1 MAEDTGPLFYT
12 KAPFWE
18 NKKAYPF
25 WVLQVLSVFPLTGWF
40 GLDHLYLRSPLTALA
55 KAFVNIF
62 SLGFWYF
69 YDILQFTVDRDT
81 VKEYGASIPFY
92 GPIGVGSGMFLG
104 PGEVVAEESIAPWR
118 YILFALFTLIPL
130 GLDFVVAGDYV
141 GAGLRLFTTISI
153 ILWPLGFVWGCIN
166 MYRAWL
172 KPADVF
178 EYGTYRIWPF
188 NWFVD
193 VNHSVKGIL
202 APGSAETPEPAC
214 KQKGVVESIMEPVT
228 TVVGVAAKAA
238 TDVVL
243 EPVATAL
250 DGVAAI
256 PAAVAVPLKAA
267 VEQGL
272 APTVTAGLKVGHL
285 APAAIAAVPK
295 VAANVSSKLAVM
307 SDPKALAAT
316 AAIAAKQVGGGVSG
330 LGGISDAALIFT
342 LSVLVFGGAIL
353 TAIRSRDNGPSEE
366 NDTPPNPGTVRGSAT
381 TKTTN

>member
-1 MAEDTGPLFYT
+1 MADQPPLFYT

-25 WVLQVLSVFPLTGWF
+25 WVLQVLSVFPLTGF
-40 GLDHLYLRSPLTALA
+40 LGLDHLYLRSPLTALA

-81 VKEYGASIPFY
+81 VKEFGASVPFY
-92 GPIGVGSGMFLG
+92 GPIGIGSGMFLG
-104 PGEVVAEESIAPWR
+104 PGESVAEDVVAPWR
-118 YILFALFTLIPL
+118 YVVFALMTLLPF
-130 GLDFVVAGDYV
+130 GLDFVAAGDYV
-141 GAGLRLFTTISI
+141 GAGLRLFTLISI
-153 ILWPLGFVWGCIN
+153 ILWPLGFIWGCIN

-193 VNHSVKGIL
+193 ANYSVKGVL
-202 APGSAETPEPAC
+202 GPGVAGTPEPAC
-214 KQKGVVESIMEPVT
+214 RQKGVVESFMEPVT

-243 EPVATAL
+243 DPVATAL
-250 DGVAAI
+250 DGIASI
-256 PAAVAVPLKAA
+256 PAAVTVPLKAA
-267 VEQGL
+267 VEEGL
-272 APTVTAGLKVGHL
+272 APSVKAGLKVSQL

-295 VAANVSSKLAVM
+295 VAANVSNKLASVAN
-307 SDPKALAAT
+307 PKALAAT
-316 AAIAAKQVGGGVSG
+316 AAATAAKQVGGSIDT
-330 LGGISDAALIFT
+330 GISDGVLIFT
-342 LSVLVFGGAIL
+342 LMVLVFGGAIL
-353 TAIRSRDNGPSEE
+353 TALRSRENGPSEE
-366 NDTPPNPGTVRGSAT
+366 NDTPPEPGTVRGSAT
-381 TKTTN
+381 TKPSN